1 MMSDITKLLIA
12 QHGVCNDGVWRHVIN
27 DYDDTMCI
35 VKVDLRRA
43 IIAQT
48 VYVRII
54 IQKHTATIRKYCACC
69 DASKFAEV
77 LTDNAD
83 LIMQLTAFAISDGSY
98 KLPVDIASALHM
110 HKIKDRITLYN

>member
-1 MMSDITKLLIA
+1 MMSDITKALIV
-12 QHGVCNDGVWRHVIN
+12 QHGVCNDGVWRHVVK
-27 DYDDTMCI
+27 DDDDTMCI

-83 LIMQLTAFAISDGSY
+83 LIMQLAAFAISDGSY
-98 KLPVDIASALHM
+98 KLPVDIASVLHM
-110 HKIKDRITLYN
+110 HKLKDRVTLCN

>member
-1 MMSDITKLLIA
+1 MISDITKTLIA
-12 QHGVCNDGVWRHVIN
+12 RHGICNDGVWRHVIN
-27 DYDDTMCI
+27 NHDDIMCI

-48 VYVRII
+48 VYVQII
-54 IQKHTATIRKYCACC
+54 IQKHTAAICKYYACC
-69 DASKFAEV
+69 DTSKFAEV

-83 LIMQLTAFAISDGSY
+83 LIMQLAAFAISDGSY

-110 HKIKDRITLYN
+110 HKIKDGVTL

>member
-1 MMSDITKLLIA
+1 MSDITKILIA
-12 QHGVCNDGVWRHVIN
+12 QHGICNDGVWRHVIN
-27 DYDDTMCI
+27 DHDDTMCI

-48 VYVRII
+48 VYVRVI
-54 IQKHTATIRKYCACC
+54 IQKQATTIRKYYACC

-83 LIMQLTAFAISDGSY
+83 LIMQLAAFAISDGSY
-98 KLPVDIASALHM
+98 KLPVDITSVLHM
-110 HKIKDRITLYN
+110 HKLKDRVILYN

>member
-1 MMSDITKLLIA
+1 MMSDITKSLIA
-12 QHGVCNDGVWRHVIN
+12 QHGVYNDCVWRHVVK
-27 DYDDTMCI
+27 DDDDAVCI

-54 IQKHTATIRKYCACC
+54 IQKHTATIRKYYACC
-69 DASKFAEV
+69 DTSKFAEV

-83 LIMQLTAFAISDGSY
+83 LIMQLAAFAISDGSY

>member
-1 MMSDITKLLIA
+1 MSDITKALIA
-12 QHGVCNDGVWRHVIN
+12 QHGVCNDGVWRHVVK
-27 DYDDTMCI
+27 DDDDTMCI

-48 VYVRII
+48 VYVRVI
-54 IQKHTATIRKYCACC
+54 IQKHSATIRKYYACC
-69 DASKFAEV
+69 GASKFAEV

-83 LIMQLTAFAISDGSY
+83 LVMQLAAFAISDGSY

-110 HKIKDRITLYN
+110 HKLKDRVTLCN